1 MMHSLERLENG
12 ELFIQSVAQRLKHG
26 AKGKVIFESY
36 IHILNKIKNEND

>member
-1 MMHSLERLENG
+1 MYSLERLESG

-36 IHILNKIKNEND
+36 EHILNQIKNEN